1 MGRGIG
7 GENAQSGCTNIYCHI
22 RITSRHID
30 GNIAA
35 KTIRTACISRNS
47 QANIIRSAGS
57 VLVRRILSIAA
68 CSVAKYPTPSG
79 DSSRCAGAL
88 VGEGGDACK
97 VAVAR
102 EIGVATAQRNSLASR
117 IGTNDTVCKND
128 ILG

>member
-7 GENAQSGCTNIYCHI
+7 GENAQSGCANIYCHI
-22 RITSRHID
+22 SITSRHVD
-30 GNIAA
+30 SNITA

-47 QANIIRSAGS
+47 QANIIRSAGG
-57 VLVRRILSIAA
+57 VLVGRILSITA

-88 VGEGGDACK
+88 VGEIGNTCK

-117 IGTNDTVCKND
+117 IGTNKVVT
-128 ILG
+128 

>member
-7 GENAQSGCTNIYCHI
+7 GENAQSGCTNIYGHI

-57 VLVRRILSIAA
+57 VLVGRILSVTA

-88 VGEGGDACK
+88 VGEIGNTCK

-102 EIGVATAQRNSLASR
+102 EIGVATADGDSLASR
-117 IGTNDTVCKND
+117 IGTNKVVT
-128 ILG
+128 